1 MENFHGKVVYVNF
14 PLFSVQIH
22 TMGGILQVWTEKL
35 SVLVSKH
42 EFEAGPGWAELC

>member
-1 MENFHGKVVYVNF
+1 MENCHGEVGYVNF

-22 TMGGILQVWTEKL
+22 TMGGILRVWTAKL